1 MFLLKLLPAP
11 LHRALYRLADRVRR
25 QVWTILRSTVHGV
38 RVLALDDAGRV
49 LLVRHSYGSRKWTTP
64 GGGLG
69 AREDPVAAGIRELAE
84 ETGCL
89 LGEARLV
96 AVVDEDLHGAKN
108 RVHVVVGCT
117 GGPAVPDG
125 REIVEAAFFN
135 LQDQPHAMRAG
146 LAENIRAWVKAYR
159 ALGGQFSEGQ
169 NVPGLID

>member
-69 AREDPVAAGIRELAE
+69 SGEDPVAAGLRELAE
-84 ETGCL
+84 ETSCL
-89 LGEARLV
+89 LDKPQLV
-96 AVVDEDLHGAKN
+96 AVVDEDLYGINN
-108 RVHVVVGCT
+108 RVHVVVGCAS
-117 GGPAVPDG
+117 GPAIPDE
-125 REIVEAAFFN
+125 REIVETGFFQ
-135 LQDQPHAMRAG
+135 LDALPHAMRAG
-146 LAENIRAWVKAYR
+146 LAENIRAWVEAYR
-159 ALGGQFSEGQ
+159 A
-169 NVPGLID
+169 